1 MSDNIESYVSP
12 ICLPWKSND
21 PGYSTAEGQ
30 ILTATSWGT
39 TTNDRDHLQA
49 SYNLDSEL
57 KSEYAR
63 RNHRDL
69 K

>member
-39 TTNDRDHLQA
+39 TTNDRDTLIEVC
-49 SYNLDSEL
+49 N
-57 KSEYAR
+57 
-63 RNHRDL
+63 DL
-69 K
+69 SHNFDRLISVAFNVK

>member
-39 TTNDRDHLQA
+39 TTNDRDMLLEVTI
-49 SYNLDSEL
+49 SIMILSD
-57 KSEYAR
+57 
-63 RNHRDL
+63 
-69 K
+69 

>member
-39 TTNDRDHLQA
+39 TTNDRDILIEVMI
-49 SYNLDSEL
+49 SILILTD
-57 KSEYAR
+57 
-63 RNHRDL
+63 
-69 K
+69 